1 MKEVIDLLFFMV
13 MIALIVVGIYYRK
26 EAIKNRQAW
35 ARIQPVATNTCMHR
49 TSREMLFSA
58 CIENYCKSQ
67 VGDNY
72 LTWHYFD
79 QSIIDASYQYAFQ
92 IVIVLKN
99 GLTENR
105 IVKPSDIWPFANIP
119 LTLGAENEENDSPD
133 DYDPVREWVKDHV
146 SDIEST
152 IQKKIREGYDSI
164 LYPIDEGYLEMSN
177 RICDWLAKNSEYEI
191 IVEGKNLRISLS

>member
-1 MKEVIDLLFFMV
+1 MLFFMI

-35 ARIQPVATNTCMHR
+35 ARTALIKTSTSIHR

-79 QSIIDASYQYAFQ
+79 QSIVDASYQYAFQ

-99 GLTENR
+99 GLAENR

-119 LTLGAENEENDSPD
+119 LTIGVENEENDLPD
-133 DYDPVREWVKDHV
+133 DYDPVYEWVKNHV

-152 IQKKIREGYDSI
+152 IQKKKREGYDSI
-164 LYPIDEGYLEMSN
+164 LYPIEEGYLEMSN
-177 RICDWLAKNSEYEI
+177 CIRDWLAKNSEYEI
-191 IVEGKNLRISLS
+191 TVEGKNLRISLS